1 MGALSTFARR
11 AALGAV
17 GAAGLAW
24 VARVVWK
31 LPTAMGAS
39 VSAIAPVAMHSSR
52 YRDRQFHNTEPS
64 IQFAPGSGVSLLF
77 SVVTRHGAGRPA
89 GRIPVATPEVP
100 EQAGAIAVTWY
111 GHASTLL
118 EVDGYR
124 ILTDPVW
131 SERVSP
137 SVVVGPARLHPV
149 PAPLSQLPP
158 LDAVVISHDHYDHL
172 DRETVAALVAG
183 QDAPFVVPIGIGA
196 HLRTW
201 AVPESRI
208 IELDWGASVALSHGG
223 GKTAEPAG
231 RVSTGGGTRDGGD
244 LVITCT
250 EARHFSGRGL
260 VRNTTLWASWAIAG
274 PTRRVYFG
282 GDTGYTKAF
291 AEIGARLGPFD
302 LTLLPIGA
310 YDVHWPDVHMNPEEA
325 VRAHADVCGGAS
337 GHGLLVPIH
346 WATFNLAF
354 HGWSEP
360 VRRLVAAARAAGTTV
375 SVPLPGQRIDANA
388 LAPLMRWWE
397 DVG

>member
-1 MGALSTFARR
+1 MGMTSLARR
-11 AALGAV
+11 ITLGVAGVV
-17 GAAGLAW
+17 GLSW
-24 VARVVWK
+24 VARAVWEI
-31 LPTAMGAS
+31 PTAMGAS
-39 VSAIAPVAMHSSR
+39 VSAIAPVAMRSAR
-52 YRDRQFHNTEPS
+52 YRNRQFHNTEPS
-64 IQFAPGSGVSLLF
+64 NQFVSGSGVSLLF
-77 SVVTRHGAGRPA
+77 SALTRRGVGRPA
-89 GRIPVATPEVP
+89 GRIPLATPDAP
-100 EQAGAIAVTWY
+100 AQAGDLAVTWY
-111 GHASTLL
+111 GHASTLI

-137 SVVVGPARLHPV
+137 SAVVGPARLHPV
-149 PAPLSQLPP
+149 PVALSELPP
-158 LDAVVISHDHYDHL
+158 VDVVVISHDHYDHL
-172 DRETVAALVAG
+172 DRETVAALVTG
-183 QDAPFVVPIGIGA
+183 QEAPFVVPIGIGA

-201 AVPESRI
+201 NVPEHRI
-208 IELDWGASVALSHGG
+208 VELDWGVSVSLSELGG
-223 GKTAEPAG
+223 A
-231 RVSTGGGTRDGGD
+231 RDGGD

-274 PTRRVYFG
+274 PKHRVYFG

-291 AEIGARLGPFD
+291 AEIGASAGPFD

-325 VRAHADVCGGAS
+325 VRAHADVCGEAGY
-337 GHGLLVPIH
+337 GLLVPIH

-360 VRRLVAAARAAGTTV
+360 VRRLVAAARAAGTPV

-388 LAPLMRWWE
+388 VAPQQSWWE